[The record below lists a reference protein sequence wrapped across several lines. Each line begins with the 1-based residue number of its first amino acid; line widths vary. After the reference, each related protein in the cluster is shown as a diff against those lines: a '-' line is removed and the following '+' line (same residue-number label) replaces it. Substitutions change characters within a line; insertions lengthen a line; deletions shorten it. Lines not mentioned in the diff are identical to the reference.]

1 MPNSKDKILWVDC
14 LGGLFVGAVV
24 LSICTLL
31 SEWESLPAAIVF
43 SMGVFNLVYGCYS
56 LLVATR
62 KPRPLLIVKVLAIAN
77 MLWLIVC
84 LAIVIAFWQQI
95 SVLGLLHVVGEGI
108 YVFALG
114 LTEWKWRVLLS
125 EAEIE
130 N

>member
-1 MPNSKDKILWVDC
+1 M
-14 LGGLFVGAVV
+14 
-24 LSICTLL
+24 
-31 SEWESLPAAIVF
+31 
-43 SMGVFNLVYGCYS
+43 
-56 LLVATR
+56 
-62 KPRPLLIVKVLAIAN
+62 VKVLAIAN

-125 EAEIE
+125 EAKIE
-130 N
+130 K